1 MSEEKIKK
9 KKIMKSNNKINI
21 NKIAKITG
29 NAIQDDE
36 TFKAEGGFVP
46 ERDQFY
52 FEMKVGDDLFL
63 VGFKDLLICLKLL
76 ENIGEIPPIN
86 YKWWLQMAT
95 LYGNDIL
102 TIKSGQNEHIKEKI
116 E

>member
-1 MSEEKIKK
+1 MEVKNE
-9 KKIMKSNNKINI
+9 MNI
-21 NKIAKITG
+21 HKIAKITG
-29 NAIQDDE
+29 KAIQDDK
-36 TFKAEGGFVP
+36 TFKSEGGFVP

-52 FEMKVGDDLFL
+52 FEIKLGDDLFL

-86 YKWWLQMAT
+86 YNWWLQMAT

-102 TIKSGQNEHIKEKI
+102 TIESGQNEHIKEKI

>member
-52 FEMKVGDDLFL
+52 F
-63 VGFKDLLICLKLL
+63 
-76 ENIGEIPPIN
+76 
-86 YKWWLQMAT
+86 
-95 LYGNDIL
+95 
-102 TIKSGQNEHIKEKI
+102 
-116 E
+116 